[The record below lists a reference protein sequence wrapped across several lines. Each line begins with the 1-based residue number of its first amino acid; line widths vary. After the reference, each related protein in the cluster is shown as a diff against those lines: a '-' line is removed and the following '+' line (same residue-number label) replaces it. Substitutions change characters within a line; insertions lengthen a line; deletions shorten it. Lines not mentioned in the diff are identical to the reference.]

1 MGKLK
6 KMMVAGMAAFLFA
19 GMTSPSAFA
28 AKGDQGVD
36 WSIYQGSQG
45 KFGYGHDKFA
55 IAQIGGYYAGH
66 GYVDQ
71 YTYPT
76 QVQYAIAQG
85 KRAHD
90 YIFVDGITDRA
101 TMKTVIDHYLAKSQ
115 TPQGA
120 IFALDIEQGATNT
133 DVVMYGLDYIQSK
146 GKTAVLYGYK
156 NFLMSN
162 LDLQAIANK
171 YPLWLAQYPNY
182 EVTPEPNY
190 NYFPSFDNVQLFQ
203 FTASYIAGGLDGNV
217 DLTGITDNGYKNG
230 NPEKPNTDTPAIDA
244 GKEADNTSK
253 ADIAPG
259 MTVKVNFSAKNYAT
273 GEAIPD
279 FVKGEPHKV
288 LEVDGD
294 RVLLD
299 DIYSWVNKKNVEIL
313 DANTQDDSAEFN
325 GVFYLD
331 SWKYEFGGV
340 YARNE
345 DMAIPVADYHNDMP
359 ASAITLT
366 DRFGNPV
373 ANQNGLGNN
382 GVPEY
387 FTLNG
392 RYKVLQR
399 VGSSIEVEMNGESV
413 WLKAAFAN

>member
-1 MGKLK
+1 MNKLLKGALATTGALLIMGSIPT
-6 KMMVAGMAAFLFA
+6 VN
-19 GMTSPSAFA
+19 A

-55 IAQIGGYYAGH
+55 IAQIGGYH
-66 GYVDQ
+66 GYIYDQ
-71 YTYPT
+71 STYAT

-85 KRAHD
+85 KRAHTYVWWQD
-90 YIFVDGITDRA
+90 ITDYGTA
-101 TMKTVIDHYLAKSQ
+101 DAVLDYFLPKVQ
-115 TPQGA
+115 TPKGS
-120 IFALDIEQGATNT
+120 IVALDVESGRQNT
-133 DVVMYGLDYIQSK
+133 DVIMHALQRIKDAGYTPMV
-146 GKTAVLYGYK
+146 YGYK
-156 NFLMSN
+156 NYLQAST
-162 LDLQAIANK
+162 DLQRIAK
-171 YPLWLAQYPNY
+171 SYELWLAEYPNY

-190 NYFPSFDNVQLFQ
+190 NYFPSFDNVGLFQ
-203 FTASYIAGGLDGNV
+203 FTSTYVAGGLDGNV
-217 DLTGITDNGYKNG
+217 DLSGVTDNGYKNG
-230 NPEKPNTDTPAIDA
+230 NPSKPNTDTPAVNA
-244 GKEADNTSK
+244 GKEADSTPKS
-253 ADIAPG
+253 DIAAG
-259 MTVKVNFSAKNYAT
+259 MTVKVNFSATNYAT
-273 GEAIPD
+273 GEAIPNY
-279 FVKGEPHKV
+279 VKGVPHKV

-313 DANTQDDSAEFN
+313 DANTQADSAEFN

-331 SWKYEFGGV
+331 SWQYELGGV
-340 YARNE
+340 YVRNN

-359 ASAITLT
+359 AVSVTLT
-366 DRFGNPV
+366 DRHGNPL
-373 ANQNGLGNN
+373 ADQNGLGNN

-392 RYKVLQR
+392 QYKVLQR

>member
-1 MGKLK
+1 MGKIKTML
-6 KMMVAGMAAFLFA
+6 VAGMAAFLFA
-19 GMTSPSAFA
+19 GATPTAFA

-36 WSIYQGSQG
+36 WSIYQGAQG

-55 IAQIGGYYAGH
+55 IAQIGGYH
-66 GYVDQ
+66 GYIYDQ
-71 YTYPT
+71 STYAT

-85 KRAHD
+85 KRAHTYMWWQD
-90 YIFVDGITDRA
+90 ITDYA
-101 TMKTVIDHYLAKSQ
+101 TADKVLDYFLPKIQ
-115 TPQGA
+115 TPKGS
-120 IFALDIEQGATNT
+120 IVALDVESGGQNT
-133 DVVMYGLDYIQSK
+133 DVIMHALQRIKNDGYTPMV
-146 GKTAVLYGYK
+146 YGYK
-156 NFLMSN
+156 NYLQSST
-162 LDLQAIANK
+162 DLQRIAK
-171 YPLWLAQYPNY
+171 SYELWLAEYPNY

-190 NYFPSFDNVQLFQ
+190 NYFPSFDNVGLFQ

-217 DLTGITDNGYKNG
+217 DLTGITDNGYKHG
-230 NPEKPNTDTPAIDA
+230 NPERPNTDTPAIVA
-244 GKEADNTSK
+244 GKEADNTAK

-259 MTVKVNFSAKNYAT
+259 MTVKVNFSATHYAT
-273 GEAIPD
+273 GEAIPNY
-279 FVKGEPHKV
+279 VKGEPHKV
-288 LEVDGD
+288 LEVDGG

-313 DANTQDDSAEFN
+313 DANTQDDAAEFN

-331 SWKYEFGGV
+331 SWQYELGGV
-340 YARNE
+340 YVRNN

-359 ASAITLT
+359 AASITLT
-366 DRFGNPV
+366 DRYGNQL
-373 ANQNGLGNN
+373 ADQNGLGNN

>member
-1 MGKLK
+1 MNKLLKSALVTAGALLIMGS
-6 KMMVAGMAAFLFA
+6 V
-19 GMTSPSAFA
+19 PSVHA
-28 AKGDQGVD
+28 AKGDHGVD
-36 WSIYQGSQG
+36 WSIYQGAQG

-55 IAQIGGYYAGH
+55 ISQIGGYYAGH

-71 YTYPT
+71 HTYPT

-90 YIFVDGITDRA
+90 YIFLDGVTDRA

-156 NFLMSN
+156 NFLISN

-203 FTASYIAGGLDGNV
+203 FTSSYIAGGLDGNV

-244 GKEADNTSK
+244 GKEADNTPKS
-253 ADIAPG
+253 DIAAG
-259 MTVKVNFSAKNYAT
+259 MTVKVNFSATHYAT

-279 FVKGEPHKV
+279 FVKGVPHKV

-299 DIYSWVNKKNVEIL
+299 DIYSWVSKKNVEIL
-313 DANTQDDSAEFN
+313 DANTNQDAVEFN
-325 GVFYLD
+325 GVFVLD
-331 SWKYEFGGV
+331 SWQYEFGGV

-359 ASAITLT
+359 AASITLT
-366 DRFGNPV
+366 DRFGNTLTD
-373 ANQNGLGNN
+373 QNGLGNN

-392 RYKVLQR
+392 KYKILQR

>member
-1 MGKLK
+1 MNKYIK
-6 KMMVAGMAAFLFA
+6 WAVVMTAFLFA
-19 GMTSPSAFA
+19 GLTGQSAYA

-36 WSIYQGSQG
+36 WSIYQGAQG

-90 YIFVDGITDRA
+90 YIFVDGVTDRA

-217 DLTGITDNGYKNG
+217 DLTGITDNGYKHG

-244 GKEADNTSK
+244 GKEADNTPK
-253 ADIAPG
+253 EDIAPG

-325 GVFYLD
+325 GVFVLD
-331 SWKYEFGGV
+331 SWQYELGGV
-340 YARNE
+340 YVRNN

-359 ASAITLT
+359 AVSVTLT
-366 DRFGNPV
+366 DRHGNPL
-373 ANQNGLGNN
+373 ADQNGLGNN

-392 RYKVLQR
+392 KYKVLQR

>member
-1 MGKLK
+1 MNKLLKSALASAGALLIMGS
-6 KMMVAGMAAFLFA
+6 V
-19 GMTSPSAFA
+19 PSVHA

-90 YIFVDGITDRA
+90 YIFVDGVTDRA
-101 TMKTVIDHYLAKSQ
+101 TMKAVIDHYLAKSQ

-203 FTASYIAGGLDGNV
+203 FTASYITGGLDGNV
-217 DLTGITDNGYKNG
+217 DLTGITDNGYKHG

-259 MTVKVNFSAKNYAT
+259 MTVKVNFSATHYAT

-299 DIYSWVNKKNVEIL
+299 DIYSWVNKKDVEIL

-325 GVFYLD
+325 GVFVLD
-331 SWKYEFGGV
+331 SWQYELGGV
-340 YARNE
+340 YVRNN

-359 ASAITLT
+359 AVSVTLT
-366 DRFGNPV
+366 DRHGNPL
-373 ANQNGLGNN
+373 ADQNGLGNN

-413 WLKAAFAN
+413 WLKAAFAK

>member
-1 MGKLK
+1 ML
-6 KMMVAGMAAFLFA
+6 VAGMAAFLFA
-19 GMTSPSAFA
+19 GATPTAFA

-36 WSIYQGSQG
+36 WSIYQGAQG

-55 IAQIGGYYAGH
+55 IAQIGGYH
-66 GYVDQ
+66 GYIYDQ
-71 YTYPT
+71 STYAT

-85 KRAHD
+85 KRAHTYVWWQD
-90 YIFVDGITDRA
+90 ITDYGTA
-101 TMKTVIDHYLAKSQ
+101 DAVLDYLLPKVQ
-115 TPQGA
+115 TPKGS
-120 IFALDIEQGATNT
+120 IVALDVESGGQNT
-133 DVVMYGLDYIQSK
+133 DVIMHALQRIKDAGYTPMV
-146 GKTAVLYGYK
+146 YGYK
-156 NFLMSN
+156 NYLQAST
-162 LDLQAIANK
+162 DLQRIANS
-171 YPLWLAQYPNY
+171 YELWLAEYPNY

-190 NYFPSFDNVQLFQ
+190 NYFPSFDNVGLFQ
-203 FTASYIAGGLDGNV
+203 FTSTYVAGGLDGNV
-217 DLTGITDNGYKNG
+217 DLSGVTDNGYKNG
-230 NPEKPNTDTPAIDA
+230 NPSKPNTDTPAVNA
-244 GKEADNTSK
+244 GKEADNTPKS
-253 ADIAPG
+253 DIAAG
-259 MTVKVNFSAKNYAT
+259 MTVKVNFSATHYAT
-273 GEAIPD
+273 GETIPD
-279 FVKGEPHKV
+279 FIKGVPHKV

-299 DIYSWVNKKNVEIL
+299 DIYSWVSKKNVEIL

-325 GVFYLD
+325 GVFVLD
-331 SWKYEFGGV
+331 SWQYEFGGV

-345 DMAIPVADYHNDMP
+345 DMAIPVADYHNDIP

-392 RYKVLQR
+392 KYKVLQR

>member
-1 MGKLK
+1 MGKMKTML
-6 KMMVAGMAAFLFA
+6 VAGMAAFLFA
-19 GMTSPSAFA
+19 GATPTAFA

-36 WSIYQGSQG
+36 WSIYQGAQG

-90 YIFVDGITDRA
+90 YIFVDGVTDRA

-203 FTASYIAGGLDGNV
+203 FTSSYIAGGLDGNV

-230 NPEKPNTDTPAIDA
+230 NPEKPNTYTPAIDA
-244 GKEADNTSK
+244 GKEADNTPK
-253 ADIAPG
+253 EDIAPG
-259 MTVKVNFSAKNYAT
+259 MTVKVNFSATHYAT
-273 GEAIPD
+273 DEAIPNY
-279 FVKGEPHKV
+279 VKGEPHKV

-313 DANTQDDSAEFN
+313 DANTQHDSAEFN
-325 GVFYLD
+325 GVFVLD
-331 SWKYEFGGV
+331 SWQYELGGV
-340 YARNE
+340 YVRNN

-359 ASAITLT
+359 AVSVTLT
-366 DRFGNPV
+366 DRYGNPL
-373 ANQNGLGNN
+373 ADQNGLGNN

-392 RYKVLQR
+392 KYKVLQR

>member
-1 MGKLK
+1 MNKLLKSALASAGALLIMGS
-6 KMMVAGMAAFLFA
+6 V
-19 GMTSPSAFA
+19 PSVHA

-55 IAQIGGYYAGH
+55 IAQIGGYYAGR

-90 YIFVDGITDRA
+90 YIFVDGVTDRA

-190 NYFPSFDNVQLFQ
+190 NYFPSFDNVRLFQ

-230 NPEKPNTDTPAIDA
+230 NPRKPNTDTPAVNA
-244 GKEADNTSK
+244 GKEADNTPKSE
-253 ADIAPG
+253 IAAG

-273 GEAIPD
+273 GEVIPD
-279 FVKGEPHKV
+279 FVKGGPHKV

-299 DIYSWVNKKNVEIL
+299 DIYSWVSKKNVEIL

-325 GVFYLD
+325 GVFVLD
-331 SWKYEFGGV
+331 SWQYELGGV
-340 YARNE
+340 YVRNN

-359 ASAITLT
+359 AVSVTLT
-366 DRFGNPV
+366 DRHGNPL
-373 ANQNGLGNN
+373 ADQNGLGNN

-392 RYKVLQR
+392 KYKVLQR